1 VAYRSNTLPLIATPT
16 TDALTSAADTARV
29 KAARRTAPATMCVA
43 LLLGPRLG
51 TPAAPHRDPWHMCA
65 ITTPQRR
72 VPAATLPTD
81 PSLAHSWLT
90 VLTVSHRLPL
100 RPRAHQCG
108 QYCSGVGCAADC
120 TGSDRVRCT
129 RLRAPAAAA
138 PRPLAHVCHHDPAA
152 ARANCDAADWSLTCT
167 LVTHRS
173 NTLPSIATP
182 TARAHQCG
190 QYCSGVN
197 CATRCT
203 DNQVRCTRAATLG
216 TCLPSRPRSSACL
229 LRRCRPV
236 HRLHTRGPPF

>member
-1 VAYRSNTLPLIATPT
+1 VAPNARAT
-16 TDALTSAADTARV
+16 
-29 KAARRTAPATMCVA
+29 AARRTAPASRCVA
-43 LLLGPRLG
+43 LLLGPLPRRATTL
-51 TPAAPHRDPWHMCA
+51 CA

-72 VPAATLPTD
+72 VPANRS
-81 PSLAHSWLT
+81 SLAHSWLT